1 MATPQSANVVRS
13 LLAKDNS
20 YSNFTAWYFS
30 TYSQNLTIL
39 YSRPFPSLLLRRKS
53 FWPSRAFRTVH
64 TATGRHMVSP
74 VIGEGS
80 FPVSTPRGCTA
91 VMSIFQTNDMIYVY
105 GGAGLV
111 GIEAYRCVWL
121 IALEV
126 EVITV
131 IAILSQSTHS
141 HK

>member
-1 MATPQSANVVRS
+1 
-13 LLAKDNS
+13 
-20 YSNFTAWYFS
+20 
-30 TYSQNLTIL
+30 
-39 YSRPFPSLLLRRKS
+39 
-53 FWPSRAFRTVH
+53 
-64 TATGRHMVSP
+64 MVSP

-126 EVITV
+126 ELC
-131 IAILSQSTHS
+131 AIVATRNYS
-141 HK
+141 